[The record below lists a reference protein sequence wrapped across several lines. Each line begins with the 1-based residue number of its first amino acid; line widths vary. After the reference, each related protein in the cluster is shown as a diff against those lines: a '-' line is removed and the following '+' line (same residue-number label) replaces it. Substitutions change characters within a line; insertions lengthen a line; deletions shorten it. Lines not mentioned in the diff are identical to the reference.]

1 MWLELISLKAFTP
14 LSPGQTLLLL
24 NQHCG
29 EEDAVS
35 IACLY
40 TKPTQES
47 GCKCLFISVFIIAA
61 QMDEEPN
68 GKFR

>member
-1 MWLELISLKAFTP
+1 MWLTLIFPKAFTP

-24 NQHCG
+24 SQRCG

-35 IACLY
+35 TACLY
-40 TKPTQES
+40 TKPAQER
-47 GCKCLFISVFIIAA
+47 GCKCLFISIFIIAA
-61 QMDEEPN
+61 QMDEEPS